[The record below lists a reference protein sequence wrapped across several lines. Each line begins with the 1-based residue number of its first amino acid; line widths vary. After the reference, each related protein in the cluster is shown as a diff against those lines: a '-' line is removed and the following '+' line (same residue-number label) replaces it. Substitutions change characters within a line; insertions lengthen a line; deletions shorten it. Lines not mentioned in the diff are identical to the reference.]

1 MAGGGNPMWP
11 LTPFAG
17 RLAAISETGQFTYAE
32 LARESAQLAALVPGR
47 SLVFQLCTNTLGSL
61 LGYAGFLNHRIV
73 PALLSADVKPDVLTE
88 LSTAYRPS
96 FLWIPAQK
104 MGQFAGKAIWES
116 HGYMLLKT
124 GAASPDLY
132 EDLGLL
138 LTTSGSTGS
147 PKLVRQ
153 SYDNIRSNAA
163 AIVEYL
169 GITANERPITT
180 LPMSY
185 TYGLSIINSHLLQG
199 ATLLLTDKGLMQR
212 EFWEFFKQHGATS
225 FGGVP
230 YTYEIL
236 KKLRVF
242 RMELPSLKTMT
253 QAGGKLSPEL
263 HREFA
268 EFAHATGRRFIVMYG
283 QTEATARM
291 AYLPPEQAMEKC
303 GSMGLPIPGGRFELV
318 DEVGARI
325 EGPDV
330 PGELVYHGPNV
341 ALGYAERGEDLA
353 QGDEWGGVLATGDMA
368 RRDADGFYYVVG
380 RKKRFLKIFGNRVN
394 LDETERMLKDRFDG
408 LECACAGVDDR
419 MTVYLAEAAR
429 AREVLDFLAAKT
441 GLNPIA
447 FAAKSVPGIP
457 KNEAG
462 KTLYAELEKLG

>member
-1 MAGGGNPMWP
+1 MWNFDQYLERTVALSETAQ
-11 LTPFAG
+11 LTYGELEAVG
-17 RLAAISETGQFTYAE
+17 RRLAARIPA
-32 LARESAQLAALVPGR
+32 R
-47 SLVFQLCTNTLGSL
+47 SLVFQLCTNSIGSL
-61 LGYAGFLNHRIV
+61 AGYVGFLQHRIV
-73 PALLSADVKPDVLTE
+73 PALLSADAPPDAVAQLIA
-88 LSTAYRPS
+88 AYHPA
-96 FLWIPAQK
+96 FLWVPSAATERF
-104 MGQFAGKAIWES
+104 GGEAIAEH
-116 HGYMLLKT
+116 HGYSLLAT
-124 GAASPDLY
+124 GFRSPDLFD
-132 EDLGLL
+132 ELALL

-153 SYDNIRSNAA
+153 SYGNVRSNAE
-163 AIVEYL
+163 AIASYL
-169 GITANERPITT
+169 ELSADERPITT

-185 TYGLSIINSHLLQG
+185 TYGLSIVNSHLLVG
-199 ATLLLTDKGLMQR
+199 ATLLLTDRGLMQR
-212 EFWEFFKQHGATS
+212 EFWRFFKTQRATS

-268 EFAHATGRRFIVMYG
+268 EFADATGRRFVVMYG

-291 AYLPPEQAMEKC
+291 AYLPPELALAKC
-303 GSMGLPIPGGRFELV
+303 GSMGRPIPGGRFELI
-318 DEVGARI
+318 DADGARI

-353 QGDEWGGVLATGDMA
+353 KGDEWGGVLATGDVA

-408 LECACAGVDDR
+408 LDCACAGVDDR
-419 MTVYLAEAAR
+419 MTVYLAEAGAER
-429 AREVLDFLAAKT
+429 ARDVLDFLAAKT
-441 GLNPIA
+441 GLNPVA
-447 FAAKSVPGIP
+447 FAARAVPRIP

-462 KTLYAELEKLG
+462 KTLYAELENMG

>member
-1 MAGGGNPMWP
+1 MAGGGNPMWQ
-11 LTPFAG
+11 LAPFAG
-17 RLAAISETGQFTYAE
+17 RLAAISETGQITYAE
-32 LARESAQLAALVPGR
+32 LAGASEQLAAFVPPR
-47 SLVFQLCTNTLGSL
+47 SLVFHLCANTLGSL
-61 LGYAGFLNHRIV
+61 LGYVGFLNHRVV
-73 PALLSADVKPDVLTE
+73 PVLLSADVKPDVLAE
-88 LSTAYRPS
+88 LCAAYRPA
-96 FLWIPAQK
+96 FLWVPAQAA
-104 MGQFAGKAIWES
+104 GQFAGEAIWES

-124 GAASPDLY
+124 GAASSDLY

-153 SYDNIRSNAA
+153 SYDNIRSNAE

-169 GITANERPITT
+169 GITAGERPITT

-199 ATLLLTDKGLMQR
+199 ATLLLTDNRLMQR
-212 EFWEFFKQHGATS
+212 GFWDFFKKHGATS

-236 KKLRVF
+236 KKLRVS

-291 AYLPPEQAMEKC
+291 AYLPPEQALEKC

-318 DEVGARI
+318 DEAGARI
-325 EGPDV
+325 EGPDM

-353 QGDEWGGVLATGDMA
+353 KGDEWGGVLATGDLA
-368 RRDADGFYYVVG
+368 RRDVDGFYYVVG

-408 LECACAGVDDR
+408 LECACDGVDDR

-447 FAAKSVPGIP
+447 FAAKAVPGIP
-457 KNEAG
+457 KNDAG